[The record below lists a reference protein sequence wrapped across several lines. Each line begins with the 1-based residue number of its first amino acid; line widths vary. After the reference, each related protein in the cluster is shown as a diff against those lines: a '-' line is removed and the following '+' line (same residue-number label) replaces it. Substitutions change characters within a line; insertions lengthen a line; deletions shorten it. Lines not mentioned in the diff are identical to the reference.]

1 MRFGVFGF
9 DPEPPVEPPESD
21 YFTASGCGH
30 EIYEGEYAYEYEGKV
45 YCPDCLREKIFDLDT
60 DELADLLG
68 IERVEM
74 NG

>member
-1 MRFGVFGF
+1 MPYYE
-9 DPEPPVEPPESD
+9 PEPRVEPPED
-21 YFTASGCGH
+21 EYYTASGCGH

-45 YCPDCLREKIFDLDT
+45 YCPDCLRDKIMELDT
-60 DELADLLG
+60 DELAYLLR

>member
-1 MRFGVFGF
+1 MPYYE
-9 DPEPPVEPPESD
+9 PEPRIEPPED
-21 YFTASGCGH
+21 EYYTASGCGH

-45 YCPDCLREKIFDLDT
+45 YCPDCLRDKIMELDT
-60 DELADLLG
+60 DELAYLLR